1 MSTSTTGPPPGFESM
16 NVNSDSA
23 AADVTAPDP
32 TDVPQS
38 TSLGGGDPRR
48 DSVDYD
54 PIVMLEIGG
63 TEGTAEAV
71 ELGKT
76 VIEPITWEDYL
87 SPDTQDNMHHFV
99 IGAKF

>member
-48 DSVDYD
+48 TGDQSEVPASDLHRLT
-54 PIVMLEIGG
+54 PRRLHR
-63 TEGTAEAV
+63 
-71 ELGKT
+71 LR
-76 VIEPITWEDYL
+76 
-87 SPDTQDNMHHFV
+87 PDRDARDWRH
-99 IGAKF
+99 